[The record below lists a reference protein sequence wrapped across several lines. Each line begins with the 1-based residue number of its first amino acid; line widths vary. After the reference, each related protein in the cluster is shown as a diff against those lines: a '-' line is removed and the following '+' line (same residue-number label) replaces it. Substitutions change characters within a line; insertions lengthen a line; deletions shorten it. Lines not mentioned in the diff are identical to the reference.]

1 MTNETA
7 NNYVLTGGGVE
18 GTVDTTSITGKPVV
32 DVRVGDRAVD
42 APELVGTELGLEVR
56 GTLETIP
63 DLREVRLTLILP
75 VVNVDGAE
83 RTFAGVALITTT
95 RTSIGGPRL
104 VDGPLQS
111 YELLPVSGTASAV
124 QS

>member
-1 MTNETA
+1 MTSETA
-7 NNYVLTGGGVE
+7 NKYVLTGGGVE
-18 GTVDTTSITGKPVV
+18 GTVDTTSITGEPVV
-32 DVRVGDRAVD
+32 DVRVGDRAVND
-42 APELVGTELGLEVR
+42 PELVGTELGLEVR
-56 GTLETIP
+56 GTLENIP
-63 DLREVRLTLILP
+63 DLRGVRLTLILP

-124 QS
+124 QF